1 MTSAIS
7 LPTEPRRWPALAR
20 AAAVGT
26 ALVGAVTAGGAV
38 FAQEQPTHPA
48 VPAISAE
55 FPYEHQYIDVLGSRI
70 AYVDEGEGDPI
81 LFIHGNPTS
90 SYLWRNVMPYVDGQ
104 GRIIAI
110 DLIGM
115 GNSDKPDIGYT
126 FQDHYAHVE
135 GFIDALDLQNIT
147 FVIHDWGSALGLYYA
162 AQHSDNVRAVA
173 MMEAIVPPIFPIPS
187 YEAMPDDFR
196 ELFQAFR
203 DPVVGRQMIID
214 QNFFVEQLVPQ
225 SILRPLGEAEM
236 AAYRAPFA
244 EPASREPVFVWPNEL
259 PIGGEPARNVEVIE
273 VIGDWL
279 MTAEQPKLLLY
290 ASPGAIIPPEVVPWM
305 AANYA
310 NIETRFIG
318 NGVHYLQED
327 QPEAIGRNLSDW
339 LRDRVQ

>member
-1 MTSAIS
+1 MSST
-7 LPTEPRRWPALAR
+7 RRHMQSRRGPAPMRALV
-20 AAAVGT
+20 AAAFL
-26 ALVGAVTAGGAV
+26 AAAMPIGAA
-38 FAQEQPTHPA
+38 FAQEDAGRPA
-48 VPAISAE
+48 GPAISAE
-55 FPYEHQYIDVLGSRI
+55 FPYEHRMVEVLGSRI

-90 SYLWRNVMPYVDGQ
+90 SYLWRNVMPYVEGQ
-104 GRIIAI
+104 GRVIAV

-135 GFIDALDLQNIT
+135 GFVDALGLRNIT

-173 MMEAIVPPIFPIPS
+173 MMEAIVPPVFPIPS
-187 YEAMPDDFR
+187 YDAMPEDFR
-196 ELFQAFR
+196 ALFQAFR
-203 DPVVGRQMIID
+203 DPVQGRELIVE
-214 QNFFVEQLVPQ
+214 QNFFVEQLLPQ
-225 SILRPLGEAEM
+225 SVLRPLGEAEM

-259 PIGGEPARNVEVIE
+259 PIGGEPARNLPVIE
-273 VIGDWL
+273 AIGGWL

-290 ASPGAIIPPEVVPWM
+290 ASPGALTPPEVAAWM
-305 AANYA
+305 AENFANL
-310 NIETRFIG
+310 ETRFIG
-318 NGVHYLQED
+318 NAAHYIQED

-339 LRDRVQ
+339 LRDRVE